1 MLLKDILKEI
11 PVTGTYDGNIEIADI
26 IYDSRNGKPDTIF
39 VCISGFQTD
48 GHKYAMDA
56 YEKGV
61 RVFAVEKKV
70 ELPEDAVVL
79 HTEST
84 RKFLALAS
92 ANFFG
97 RPAEK
102 LFTIA
107 VTGTKGKTS
116 TCYMMKSIFEASG
129 KKVGIMGNIG
139 IFYGDT
145 VVHLNNNT
153 PESFEIHKHLR
164 GMVDAG
170 CDMMI
175 MEASSQGLMM
185 DRTYGIQYD
194 VGLFT
199 NLSPDHIGAFEHKDF
214 DEYLTSKKKLFF
226 QCKHGFANIDNEH
239 FSRMTEGVPC
249 PITTFSMI
257 NDADFRATDPKFT
270 TGENCLQTEF
280 TCLEKT
286 ASGVEKTLIDL
297 NIPGYFTIYNAI
309 GAISVARRFGIPYP
323 AIQEGLKKTFV
334 KGRMEIVPIY
344 KNYTVIID
352 YAHNEVSVQSL
363 FETIKIY
370 NPKRI
375 ISVFG
380 CGGNRSKL
388 RRAPMGEIIAKN
400 SDISIVTSD
409 NSRFERIEDIVQDI
423 LVGVHRTNKEYVVI
437 YDRKEAIHHAI
448 DIAKKGDVILLI
460 GKGHEDY
467 EDIEGVKRPFSER
480 QIVLDYVAEKDRQQA
495 TN

>member
-1 MLLKDILKEI
+1 MLLSEVLRDIA
-11 PVTGTYDGNIEIADI
+11 VSGTYNGNIEISDI
-26 IYDSRNGKPDTIF
+26 IYDSRIAKPDTIF

-48 GHKYAMDA
+48 GHKYVMNA

-70 ELPEDAVVL
+70 ELPEDATIL
-79 HTEST
+79 YTEST

-116 TCYMMKSIFEASG
+116 TCYMMKSIFESYG

-139 IFYGDT
+139 IIYGDT

-153 PESFEIHKHLR
+153 PESYEIHKHMR

-170 CDMMI
+170 CDIMI
-175 MEASSQGLMM
+175 MEASSQGLML
-185 DRTYGIQYD
+185 DRTYGILYD

-214 DEYLTSKKKLFF
+214 DEYLLSKKKLFF

-239 FSRMTEGVPC
+239 FGRMTEGVPC
-249 PITTFSMI
+249 PITTFSLHS
-257 NDADFRATDPKFT
+257 DSDFRATDPVFS
-270 TGENCLQTEF
+270 TGDNCLKTEF
-280 TCLEKT
+280 TCIEKT
-286 ASGVEKTLIDL
+286 PSGVEKTLIDI

-309 GAISVARRFGIPYP
+309 GAIAVARTFGVPYP
-323 AIQEGLKKTFV
+323 AIQEGLKNTFV

-409 NSRFERIEDIVQDI
+409 NSRFERIEDIVKDI
-423 LVGVHRTNKEYVVI
+423 LVGVNRTNKDYVVI

-448 DIAKKGDVILLI
+448 DIAQKGDVILLI

-480 QIVLDYVAEKDRQQA
+480 QIVLDYVAEKNLQE
-495 TN
+495 N

>member
-1 MLLKDILKEI
+1 MLLKEILKD
-11 PVTGTYDGNIEIADI
+11 VAVSGTYNGDIEIRDI
-26 IYDSRNGKPDTIF
+26 IYDSRNAVPDTIF
-39 VCISGFQTD
+39 VCMVGFQKD
-48 GHKYAMDA
+48 GHKYVMEA

-70 ELPEDAVVL
+70 EVPEDAVVL
-79 HTEST
+79 NVEST

-102 LFTIA
+102 LFTIG

-116 TCYMMKSIFEASG
+116 TCYMMKSIFEAYG

-139 IFYGDT
+139 IIYDDT
-145 VVHLNNNT
+145 VVQLNNNT
-153 PESFEIHKHLR
+153 PESYDIHKHLK

-170 CDMMI
+170 CDIMI
-175 MEASSQGLMM
+175 MEASSQGLMT
-185 DRTYGIQYD
+185 DRTYGIMYD

-214 DEYLTSKKKLFF
+214 DEYLTSKKKLFS
-226 QCKHGFANIDNEH
+226 QCKHGFANIDNKH
-239 FSRMTEGVPC
+239 FGKMTEGVPC
-249 PITTFSMI
+249 PITTFAMNS
-257 NDADFRATDPKFT
+257 DADFRAVNPVFT
-270 TGENCLQTEF
+270 TGDNCLQTEF
-280 TCLEKT
+280 TCIEKT
-286 ASGVEKTLIDL
+286 PDGEEKTLIDI

-309 GAISVARRFGIPYP
+309 GAIAATRKYGVPYL
-323 AIQEGLKKTFV
+323 AIKEGLKNTFV

-370 NPKRI
+370 KPKRI

-409 NSRFERIEDIVQDI
+409 NSRFERVEDIVKDI
-423 LVGVHRTNKEYVVI
+423 LVGVQRTNNEYVVI

-467 EDIEGVKRPFSER
+467 EDIEGEKRPFSER
-480 QIVLDYVAEKDRQQA
+480 QIVLDYIEAKRLQE
-495 TN
+495 N